1 MLRGLVSIVG
11 TTTRVRDSGGIP
23 SEKSIRGSGCG
34 FTSNVASQFTSATA
48 SRLAHSRERAPN
60 RASGQSCNPP
70 ACAFASK
77 APEKM
82 TVNSVIEPR

>member
-1 MLRGLVSIVG
+1 MFRGLASIAG
-11 TTTRVRDSGGIP
+11 ITTRVRDSGGMP

-34 FTSNVASQFTSATA
+34 ATSTVESQFTSATA

-60 RASGQSCNPP
+60 RASGPSRTPP

-77 APEKM
+77 APEKT

>member
-1 MLRGLVSIVG
+1 MERGLVSIVG

-23 SEKSIRGSGCG
+23 SEKSIRGSGSG
-34 FTSNVASQFTSATA
+34 FTSNVAIQFTSATA
-48 SRLAHSRERAPN
+48 SGLAHSRERAPN
-60 RASGQSCNPP
+60 SASGQPRKPP
-70 ACAFASK
+70 PCAFASK